1 MFKNMANAFCTA
13 SKVRKVL
20 ALWDSQLPVCVLDF
34 RVFGIY
40 FASDQGQLDIVGEM
54 HVNYLYKWRP

>member
-1 MFKNMANAFCTA
+1 MHSALQ
-13 SKVRKVL
+13 SKARKVL
-20 ALWDSQLPVCVLDF
+20 ALGDSQLQVCVLDF

-40 FASDQGQLDIVGEM
+40 FGWDQGQLDIEGEM